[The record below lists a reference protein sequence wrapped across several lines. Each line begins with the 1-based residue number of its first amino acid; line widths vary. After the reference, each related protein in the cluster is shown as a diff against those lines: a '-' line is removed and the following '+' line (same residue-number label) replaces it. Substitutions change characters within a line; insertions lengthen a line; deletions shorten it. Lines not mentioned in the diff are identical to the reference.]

1 MATSKPLAAQPS
13 EDEAEIRVDEGGGR
27 SRPFMRGILVHSL
40 VSRGATFE
48 EALALANRVREA
60 LRGRGAVSRAE
71 LAELVR
77 EHRGGIGWSQPELAL
92 PPEMWVTENGVT
104 WPFSKGVLSQSLLAA
119 AVEPQV
125 AFDVAREIERAL
137 RRRETREIERRDL
150 RRITFETLARVVG
163 VDAAECYLTWRKY
176 DQPERP
182 VIILLGGTSGVG
194 KTALALEVA
203 HRLGIG
209 RVLSTDAIRQI
220 MRVMLAPEL
229 APAIHRSSYDA
240 FEALPLESRGDDPV
254 LAGFRAQATVVSV
267 GVRASLDRAVDENAS
282 MVLDGVSLVPGFI
295 DVAAYEGRAELI
307 FLVVAA
313 LDEAA
318 FRERFESRARVAK
331 GRPPHRYV
339 EHLDAILRIQDHVLA
354 LAERHRVPIVDNV
367 SFDHSVLAIIR
378 HVTETLKQRGGSN
391 VAALL

>member
-1 MATSKPLAAQPS
+1 MAISKPLS
-13 EDEAEIRVDEGGGR
+13 SLSLEDGAEIRVDEGGGR

-40 VSRGATFE
+40 VSRGAGFE
-48 EALALANRVREA
+48 EALELANRVRAE
-60 LRGRGAVSRAE
+60 LRGRSVVSRAE
-71 LAELVR
+71 LANLVR
-77 EHRGGIGWSQPELAL
+77 DLRGSVSWSQPELAL
-92 PPEMWVTENGVT
+92 PPDMWVTEHGVT

-119 AVEPQV
+119 AVDPQV

-137 RRRETREIERRDL
+137 RRRETRSIERRDL
-150 RRITFETLARVVG
+150 RRIAFETLARVVG
-163 VDAAECYLTWRKY
+163 VEAAERYLIWRKY

-182 VIILLGGTSGVG
+182 VIVLLGGTSGVG

-220 MRVMLAPEL
+220 MRVMIAPEL

-240 FEALPLESRGDDPV
+240 FEALPEEARGDDPV
-254 LAGFRAQATVVSV
+254 VAGFRAQATVVSV
-267 GVRASLDRAVDENAS
+267 GVRASLDRAIDENAS
-282 MVLDGVSLVPGFI
+282 MVLDGVSLVPGYI
-295 DVAAYEGRAELI
+295 DLASFEGRAELI
-307 FLVVAA
+307 FLIVAA

-339 EHLDAILRIQDHVLA
+339 EHLDAILRIQDHLLEQA
-354 LAERHRVPIVDNV
+354 SRHRVPIVDNV

-378 HVTETLKQRGGSN
+378 HVTETLKQRGGAN